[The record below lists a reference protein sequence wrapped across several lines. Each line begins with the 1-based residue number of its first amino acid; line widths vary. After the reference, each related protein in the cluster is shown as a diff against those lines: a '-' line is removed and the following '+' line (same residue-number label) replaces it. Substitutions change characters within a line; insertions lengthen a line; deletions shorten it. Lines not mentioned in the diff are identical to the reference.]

1 MMKRIFRIFAKIL
14 GSLVLLLGFLIG
26 IFFLVK
32 PNPPEVP
39 EDAYTLVDVEAYIED
54 LVNYGIPPGI
64 SILVVKDNEVV
75 YGEAFGVADGL
86 AGIPAAP
93 ETVYRCWSITKIFT
107 ATAVLQLYEQNLL
120 DIDDP
125 VTHYLPFFDVIYPSE
140 DSAKITIRHLLN
152 HSSGISNNV
161 PAVLGWM
168 ATDPKDE
175 LRSDQAAFLESVL
188 PDYAK
193 LAFEPGTQARYTNV
207 GYMILGAIIE
217 EVSGQPYQEYI
228 LEHIFQPL
236 GMSQTNFIYTDEML
250 KNAAVGSHPTVSWE
264 MAVLPFL
271 LDDWD
276 NFVLEKVDGRVW
288 FNRMYPYTDPPT
300 GMISTTPDLSRFLM
314 MYLNS
319 GEFDGV
325 RILSP
330 DTVYLMTND
339 QPIANTS
346 QGETR
351 PFSGLGWG
359 VFPNDGRVYLAHD
372 GGGPGFG
379 AEIRI
384 YPEESLAM
392 VVIANDTT
400 YDAEGIL
407 DLFAALD
414 W

>member
-1 MMKRIFRIFAKIL
+1 
-14 GSLVLLLGFLIG
+14 
-26 IFFLVK
+26 
-32 PNPPEVP
+32 
-39 EDAYTLVDVEAYIED
+39 
-54 LVNYGIPPGI
+54 
-64 SILVVKDNEVV
+64 
-75 YGEAFGVADGL
+75 
-86 AGIPAAP
+86 
-93 ETVYRCWSITKIFT
+93 
-107 ATAVLQLYEQNLL
+107 
-120 DIDDP
+120 
-125 VTHYLPFFDVIYPSE
+125 
-140 DSAKITIRHLLN
+140 
-152 HSSGISNNV
+152 
-161 PAVLGWM
+161 
-168 ATDPKDE
+168 
-175 LRSDQAAFLESVL
+175 
-188 PDYAK
+188 
-193 LAFEPGTQARYTNV
+193 
-207 GYMILGAIIE
+207 
-217 EVSGQPYQEYI
+217 
-228 LEHIFQPL
+228 
-236 GMSQTNFIYTDEML
+236 
-250 KNAAVGSHPTVSWE
+250 
-264 MAVLPFL
+264 
-271 LDDWD
+271 
-276 NFVLEKVDGRVW
+276 VLEKVDGRVW